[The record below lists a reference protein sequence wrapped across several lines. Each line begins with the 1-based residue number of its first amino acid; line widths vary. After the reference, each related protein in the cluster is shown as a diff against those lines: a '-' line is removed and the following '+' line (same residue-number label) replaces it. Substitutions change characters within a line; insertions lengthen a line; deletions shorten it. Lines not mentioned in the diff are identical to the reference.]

1 MGDFFTPPAGS
12 PLPPPEPDIPPP
24 DFSTIANGIG
34 VGLQKSGITG
44 SFWNGLFEI
53 LVKVVTTALGII
65 VSTLLRIFA
74 FFTSILGDAT
84 TDSTAAYNQLVA
96 ATLKELFGVVVAPTD
111 VAGRTSSPGRET
123 AATSIG
129 QTIINTMYKGATPAP
144 GGGILPSSAAADN
157 FLGAAMKMQ
166 LNGWIE
172 SFVVDGLSYHLL
184 EKYGDLKDG
193 IERTLGMGRMS
204 RAAFRA
210 PMKIFATD
218 PYMQLLERT
227 YRTRVWEVQSLMRQ
241 FAAGQIQRTDLS
253 AAMGIQ
259 GYTEAQ
265 IDELVVQHTKYL
277 PLADLDYLDR
287 RGLSFGTFTHDQLV
301 AQGWTPSTADT
312 IITIMQDR
320 RVQKYR
326 DQMVTIGED
335 AYVRGDI
342 GPDTFATILQNAG
355 VSQTEQDWIQQVA
368 TLKVQCKVRH
378 LTEGEITTGIEDGLL
393 NFNDLKTWA
402 TREGML
408 PTDEAILELEIQF
421 KENKA
426 AALAQTKAKAA
437 AAKLQAAQAKL
448 QLAQQKAAAATAQ
461 AADKGLS
468 ASQAGILVKDGI
480 WTIAQYQQF
489 LVSRGYGTDAVTA
502 STQLLQAEMN
512 STAVK
517 TAAAAATKASAA
529 AKGLNLGQIEK
540 AVIEGIATEDQLM
553 GYLTGHGYDAA
564 DAQVIVDLTH
574 NALTTAQAKA
584 AAKVAA
590 TTKAASKSISLP
602 ELERAVRLGLTT
614 ADTYTAALQKAGFD
628 AASVTLLDGIL
639 QSQMATDTA
648 TKAKSA
654 AAAAAKN
661 SKGVTLAQIEQEV
674 IGGIRP
680 IADYSSA
687 LVSLGYDAADQI
699 QLTAL
704 LQLKVDQAA
713 STAAKRT
720 AAAKAAAARGVSL
733 PDTERAVKLG
743 VVPVSV
749 YTSLLQSLNYTPD
762 AVDVLTNSLI
772 AQMAATRKTQTATNA
787 AGTALAAKSIS
798 LGTLEKAVIAGL
810 QPIATYTATL
820 TSAGYS
826 DADAATMTELLQLKV
841 DQAARAKATHADADG
856 KATQKGIALAKEE
869 AAVVAGDK
877 TMDDYN
883 ALLISLGYDDVD
895 RAVLDQLLQAK
906 IDAAAAKA
914 GSSATPA
921 DTGTAPSGGA

>member
-1 MGDFFTPPAGS
+1 MGDFFTPPVGS
-12 PLPPPEPDIPPP
+12 PLPPPEPDIPVP
-24 DFSTIANGIG
+24 DFSTIASGIG

-44 SFWNGLFEI
+44 SFWNGLLEV
-53 LVKVVTTALGII
+53 LVKTATTILGVL
-65 VSTLLRIFA
+65 VSTLLRLFA
-74 FFTSILGDAT
+74 FFTGILGDAT
-84 TDSTAAYNQLVA
+84 TDSQAAYNNLVT
-96 ATLKELFGVVVAPTD
+96 ATLKELFGVVVAPSD
-111 VAGRTSSPGRET
+111 VAGRTSNSGRET
-123 AATSIG
+123 AASAIG
-129 QTIINTMYKGATPAP
+129 QTIIGTMLKGAAPAD
-144 GGGILPSSAAADN
+144 GGGIVPSDTAATN
-157 FLGAAMKMQ
+157 FLSVAMKMQ

-218 PYMQLLERT
+218 PYMALLEQK
-227 YRTRVWEVQSLMRQ
+227 YRTRPWEVASLMRRL
-241 FAAGQIQRTDLS
+241 AAGEIQRSDLS
-253 AAMGIQ
+253 TPMGNI

-265 IDELVVQHTKYL
+265 IDELVIQHTKYL

-301 AQGWTPSTADT
+301 AQGWTPTTADQ
-312 IITIMQDR
+312 IITVMQDR
-320 RVQKYR
+320 RIQKYR

-342 GPDTFATILQNAG
+342 GPDTFSTILQQSGLSAD
-355 VSQTEQDWIQQVA
+355 EQNWIQQVA

-402 TREGML
+402 IREGMA

-426 AALAQTKAKAA
+426 AALASTKAKAA

-468 ASQAGILVKDGI
+468 AAQAALLVKDGV

-502 STQLLQAEMN
+502 STQLLQAEM
-512 STAVK
+512 SSSAVK

-540 AVIEGIATEDQLM
+540 AVIEGITTEAQLLTF
-553 GYLTGHGYDAA
+553 LTGHGYDAA

-574 NALTTAQAKA
+574 NALTAAQAKA

-614 ADTYTAALQKAGFD
+614 ADTYTAALRHAGFD
-628 AASVTLLDGIL
+628 AASVTLLTGIL
-639 QSQMATDTA
+639 QAQLATDAA

-654 AAAAAKN
+654 AAATAKN

-674 IGGIRP
+674 IADVRP

-713 STAAKRT
+713 ATAAKRT
-720 AAAKAAAARGVSL
+720 AATKAAAARGVSL

-762 AVDVLTNSLI
+762 AVQVLTNSLV
-772 AQMAATRKTQTATNA
+772 AQLATVKKAQTAANGA
-787 AGTALAAKSIS
+787 AGTLAAKAIS
-798 LGTLEKAVIAGL
+798 LPNLERAVVAGL

-841 DQAARAKATHADADG
+841 DQAARAKTTHADAEG

-877 TMDDYN
+877 TMDDYD
-883 ALLISLGYDDVD
+883 ALLISLGYDAVD
-895 RAVLDQLLQAK
+895 RAVLEQLLQAK
-906 IDAAAAKA
+906 IDAKAAKA
-914 GSSATPA
+914 GSSAAPA
-921 DTGTAPSGGA
+921 DGSAPPSA